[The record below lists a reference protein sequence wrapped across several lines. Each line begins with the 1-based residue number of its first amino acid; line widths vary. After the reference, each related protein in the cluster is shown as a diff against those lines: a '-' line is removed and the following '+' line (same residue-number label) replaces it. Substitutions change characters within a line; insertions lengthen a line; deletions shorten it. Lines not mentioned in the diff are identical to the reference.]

1 VGRHLRHTGLL
12 RRDAGLSLH
21 VPAWIIFVVQAAFRI
36 EVSVEGLFMQA
47 EGGLLLKELGQ
58 VNARGYLQI
67 TSAGLVTA
75 MSLDLDAPFLKNLG
89 IDLDVNAELQINTTN
104 QTVTISPLTD
114 RLLLQPI
121 TVNPNVKDIKAEGL
135 LAVAS
140 ARNRPPNWHVSMAC
154 SHWIPAPNES
164 PSSHTVTWK
173 SDRRGLH
180 VFDMEVTG
188 VFVLVNSGF
197 ASDLTITATGGLPS
211 VAELTGTL
219 RFVSNLT
226 GVAQEVPVPQRFIT
240 GGFLP
245 ADYISRLSDSV
256 LFPGRKS
263 YIVPAGA
270 PYLDGTPD
278 DPASTYMVLM
288 GQATLTLVNAWD
300 ITGGFRIKV
309 ETDGPVIPIHAEIDM
324 GALGKAAIHGKAEL
338 RLSGLT
344 AAATVDLDLPGL
356 SAAGVDFSADGE
368 LTVNTGSQQAE
379 VDVDDNPATPAIVI
393 PAKTSTLQAGGAL
406 SVRVP
411 QTQVELLSVQ
421 GSFLMI
427 IDGSGLAVLATG
439 QTSMLGLIS
448 LQVDGAFFIRQS
460 GVAAEIDMALLPS
473 TAATSFSSVFS
484 FNVTATAVFNTTG
497 QAQSI
502 VVPAKF
508 ETYLSDRAKS
518 RLTTVDG
525 KKQYTVPAG
534 APMLT
539 EPMSRPEPMPSS

>member
-1 VGRHLRHTGLL
+1 FYAVMQGSASMYLVDL
-12 RRDAGLSLH
+12 
-21 VPAWIIFVVQAAFRI
+21 FVVQAAFRI
-36 EVSVEGLFMQA
+36 EVSVQGLFMQA
-47 EGGLLLKELGQ
+47 EGGLLLKNLGQ

-135 LAVAS
+135 LAVRVPGTDAEL
-140 ARNRPPNWHVSMAC
+140 ARIDGVFSLDTSTERVTIF
-154 SHWIPAPNES
+154 SHGDLEVGP
-164 PSSHTVTWK
+164 
-173 SDRRGLH
+173 RGLH

-188 VFVLVNSGF
+188 VFLGVNSGF
-197 ASDLTITATGGLPS
+197 ASDQTNNATGGLPS

-256 LFPGRKS
+256 LLPGRKS

-270 PYLDGTPD
+270 PYLDGTPN

-309 ETDGPVIPIHAEIDM
+309 ETAGPVIPIHAEIDM

-356 SAAGVDFSADGE
+356 SAAGVDFSVDGE

-393 PAKTSTLQAGGAL
+393 PAQTSTLQAGGAL

-411 QTQVELLSVQ
+411 QT
-421 GSFLMI
+421 
-427 IDGSGLAVLATG
+427 
-439 QTSMLGLIS
+439 
-448 LQVDGAFFIRQS
+448 
-460 GVAAEIDMALLPS
+460 
-473 TAATSFSSVFS
+473 
-484 FNVTATAVFNTTG
+484 
-497 QAQSI
+497 
-502 VVPAKF
+502 
-508 ETYLSDRAKS
+508 
-518 RLTTVDG
+518 
-525 KKQYTVPAG
+525 
-534 APMLT
+534 
-539 EPMSRPEPMPSS
+539 

>member
-1 VGRHLRHTGLL
+1 MGRHLRHTGLL